1 MDDPLSR
8 ALREEEEEEDDLN
21 FHRNNH
27 STQSD
32 LNDSD
37 VNEKISSLSISHS
50 HNEWMLPSTNQNKEE
65 VDIGCEKT
73 TVYVGDPKKYK
84 SNLDSFITY
93 LVTTKIFNDGV
104 KINEL
109 NVRRRYNDFIW
120 LKNLLDI
127 KYPYNIIS
135 PLPAKHTFS
144 KKLHAVADD
153 GEFIRRRMI
162 GLENFLRRI
171 IDNPVISIDS
181 SVQLFLSAD
190 DDTLHSAQ
198 QQAQQYQSTSTPPIV
213 SSSSNPFRQP
223 MGRGKPIPSE
233 FSRTENQIQ
242 TLQDNFRK
250 LQRLIRKLETDEAS
264 AKIEEEH
271 LLALF
276 RQWLDI
282 ERKYD
287 ENDSFINSVCDAQQR
302 IVENHDDLLK
312 FTDTKFIESI
322 NEYILFTSIVQDILK
337 RRAQLSENVT
347 ATDNEQMFD
356 QLTIA
361 NETIKADIQ
370 LWTESKDKE
379 LKDVFYSMA
388 NKKVAFYNQSVDA
401 WEQAAAKLAPS
412 NNKR

>member
-1 MDDPLSR
+1 MMDDPLSR
-8 ALREEEEEEDDLN
+8 ALREEEDDLN
-21 FHRNNH
+21 FHLNNH
-27 STQSD
+27 SAPSD
-32 LNDSD
+32 LNDPD

-65 VDIGCEKT
+65 VDIDCEKT
-73 TVYVGDPKKYK
+73 TIYVGDPKKHK

-104 KINEL
+104 KINES

-171 IDNPVISIDS
+171 IDNPVISIDP

-198 QQAQQYQSTSTPPIV
+198 QQAQQYQSTSTAPII

-250 LQRLIRKLETDEAS
+250 LQRLTRKLESDEAS

-271 LLALF
+271 LLTSF

-302 IVENHDDLLK
+302 IVENHDELLK

-322 NEYILFTSIVQDILK
+322 NEYVLFTSIVQDILK
-337 RRAQLSENVT
+337 RRAQLSENLT
-347 ATDNEQMFD
+347 ATGNEQMFD

-370 LWTESKDKE
+370 RWTESKDKE

-388 NKKVAFYNQSVDA
+388 NKKVDFYNQSVDA